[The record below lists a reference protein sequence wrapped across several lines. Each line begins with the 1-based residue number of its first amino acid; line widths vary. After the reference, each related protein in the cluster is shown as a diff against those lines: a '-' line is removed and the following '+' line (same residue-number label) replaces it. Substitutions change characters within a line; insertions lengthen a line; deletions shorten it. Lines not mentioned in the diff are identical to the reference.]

1 MQVLLVSA
9 TPYEI
14 APVLTLLEQQFQQN
28 QPGLFQKGEHSITV
42 AITGVGI
49 AATAW
54 HLGYLLAT
62 FRPDWAVNAGVA
74 GALDRSLALGTVVHV
89 IADRFGDT
97 GAETEDG
104 AFLDLFDLGLNAL
117 NQAPYINGQLYNP
130 AASQSNFL
138 LPVHGLT
145 VNKVHGYQPS
155 IDRARQKF
163 PEAQIETMEGAAFF
177 YACLQKSIPFT
188 AIRSISNYVEPRNR
202 EHWQLGRAI
211 ESLNQVLLE
220 MLSGVTLL
228 SL

>member
-1 MQVLLVSA
+1 MQILLVSA

-14 APVLTLLEQQFQQN
+14 APLLPFLEQQFQQN
-28 QPGLFQKGEHSITV
+28 QPGLFQKGDHSITV

-54 HLGYLLAT
+54 HLGHLLAT

-74 GALDRSLALGTVVHV
+74 GVFDRSLALGTVVHV

-97 GAETEDG
+97 GAETADG
-104 AFLDLFDLGLNAL
+104 AFLDLFDLGLHTP

-130 AASQSNFL
+130 AAGQFNFL
-138 LPVHGLT
+138 PPVHGLT
-145 VNKVHGYQPS
+145 VNKVHGHQPS
-155 IDRARQKF
+155 IDRVRQKY
-163 PEAQIETMEGAAFF
+163 PESQVESMEGAAFF

-202 EHWQLGRAI
+202 DQWQLGRAI

-220 MLSGVTLL
+220 MLSGVTLP